1 MWNID
6 LIGLGDSTEMA
17 QLASKRNRLAPWY
30 IGIAIVLAAVIFV
43 GYQMWSGSCPAPT
56 IIEIGVL
63 TIIPVV
69 YLILMYLTFVSQK

>member
-1 MWNID
+1 
-6 LIGLGDSTEMA
+6 MA
-17 QLASKRNRLAPWY
+17 QLASKRNRLTPWY

-63 TIIPVV
+63 TVIPVV